1 MFINFLLIVG
11 NLIMK
16 KLKFKKLFFSFFIS
30 IFAMGAIAQE
40 KKEIDLFKITKT
52 PLLTWS
58 HIIESRW
65 NTIDNDKNNL
75 LNQSELS
82 SISLAFRFLSF
93 KYFKELDTDH
103 DGFISHKEL
112 SSYSQIQEKKQ
123 KDKINKKWSELDKD
137 NNLLI
142 SVEEAQDN
150 KELSKNFS
158 NLDSNSDE
166 NISPEE
172 MIAFY
177 NQTLSS
183 QLQLK

>member
-1 MFINFLLIVG
+1 MFYYLSFYW

-16 KLKFKKLFFSFFIS
+16 NLKLKKLLFCFFIS
-30 IFAMGAIAQE
+30 IFTVGALAQN
-40 KKEIDLFKITKT
+40 KTEIDLFKLTKT

-65 NTIDNDKNNL
+65 KTIDTDKNNL

-93 KYFKELDTDH
+93 KYFKELDIDH
-103 DGFISHKEL
+103 DGFISHQEL
-112 SSYSQIQEKKQ
+112 SSYSQAQENKQ
-123 KDKINKKWSELDKD
+123 KDKINKKWNELDKD

-158 NLDSNSDE
+158 NIDSNSDG

>member
-1 MFINFLLIVG
+1 M
-11 NLIMK
+11 
-16 KLKFKKLFFSFFIS
+16 
-30 IFAMGAIAQE
+30 
-40 KKEIDLFKITKT
+40 
-52 PLLTWS
+52 
-58 HIIESRW
+58 
-65 NTIDNDKNNL
+65 
-75 LNQSELS
+75 
-82 SISLAFRFLSF
+82 
-93 KYFKELDTDH
+93 
-103 DGFISHKEL
+103 
-112 SSYSQIQEKKQ
+112 SSYSQIQENKQ
-123 KDKINKKWSELDKD
+123 KDKINKKWNELDKD

-158 NLDSNSDE
+158 NIDSNSDG

>member
-93 KYFKELDTDH
+93 KYFKEFFYFCTVY
-103 DGFISHKEL
+103 FSTYSL
-112 SSYSQIQEKKQ
+112 S
-123 KDKINKKWSELDKD
+123 DKRTMINQC
-137 NNLLI
+137 N
-142 SVEEAQDN
+142 
-150 KELSKNFS
+150 
-158 NLDSNSDE
+158 
-166 NISPEE
+166 P
-172 MIAFY
+172 
-177 NQTLSS
+177 
-183 QLQLK
+183 